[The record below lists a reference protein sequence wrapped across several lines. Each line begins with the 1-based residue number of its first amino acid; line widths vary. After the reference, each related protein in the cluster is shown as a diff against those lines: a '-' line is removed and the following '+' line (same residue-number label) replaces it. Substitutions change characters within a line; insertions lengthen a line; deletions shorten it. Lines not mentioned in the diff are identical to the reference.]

1 MINDFTVVFLQSSSK
16 SSKQPGTTVRSEISE
31 VGGAEQ
37 CDGPPA
43 GCAASWAVNFDNLLS
58 SKSGL
63 AAFTVSITFTNLI
76 FTMDS
81 HCKHLRVHRF
91 EIRTISKCKNAK
103 MYFEAFGP

>member
-1 MINDFTVVFLQSSSK
+1 MISNITVVFLQSSSN
-16 SSKQPGTTVRSEISE
+16 SSKQPGVAVTSQNSE

-63 AAFTVSITFTNLI
+63 AAFTVSVTFTNLI

-81 HCKHLRVHRF
+81 HCKHLRVRIF
-91 EIRTISKCKNAK
+91 EIRTISKGKNTK
-103 MYFEAFGP
+103 MYFEVFGL